1 MLKKSLTAIA
11 ALGLAA
17 SPALAQSSASS
28 LSIQNARASAET
40 AEANDVFGGGPVA
53 GGASWILP
61 ALVGLAAIIGILA
74 LAGVF
79 DDDEAV
85 SP

>member
-1 MLKKSLTAIA
+1 V
-11 ALGLAA
+11 GLAT
-17 SPALAQSSASS
+17 SPVLAQSSASS
-28 LSIQNARASAET
+28 LSIQDARASAET
-40 AEANDVFGGGPVA
+40 SEANDVFGGGPVA
-53 GGASWILP
+53 GGASWLLP
-61 ALVGLAAIIGILA
+61 ALVGLAAIIGILL

>member
-1 MLKKSLTAIA
+1 MIKKSVAAIV

-17 SPALAQSSASS
+17 SPALAQSSAGS
-28 LSIQNARASAET
+28 LSVQNTRASAESG
-40 AEANDVFGGGPVA
+40 EANDVFGGGPVA
-53 GGASWILP
+53 GGASWLLP
-61 ALVGLAAIIGILA
+61 ALVAIAALVGILA

-79 DDDEAV
+79 DNDEAV